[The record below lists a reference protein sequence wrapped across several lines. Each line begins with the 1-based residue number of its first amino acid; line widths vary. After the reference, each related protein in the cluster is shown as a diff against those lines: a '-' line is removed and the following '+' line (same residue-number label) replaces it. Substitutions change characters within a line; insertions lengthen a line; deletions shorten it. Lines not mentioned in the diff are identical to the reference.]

1 MAITLVESANLSQ
14 NKLIKGVIQEVYHAE
29 DFMKLLPFAEVEGN
43 ALAYNREDPDDMG
56 SVGFK
61 AVNGV
66 WTESTATVTACTAS
80 IYPLGED
87 ADVDNLIGK
96 TRSNI
101 NPQMATQVRIKSKL
115 MARKFMEQAV
125 YGVASTS
132 NGFDGMHTTIASSG
146 SALRITQAADATGA
160 AMTCL
165 SLDAAIDACEAGKPD
180 CILMSKQ
187 TLRNMAR
194 YLRTV
199 GSFETTR
206 DEYGNTWKVWGD
218 NIPIATSDW
227 LYNSELCDGS
237 GMFSAA
243 TTGATSSIF
252 VIKFGDGDGLIGL
265 QNGGIATE
273 TWEKLETKDAS
284 RTRLKWYVG
293 MALYSTKALVR
304 VGNITNVVW
313 TA

>member
-1 MAITLVESANLSQ
+1 MAITLTESANLSQ
-14 NKLIKGVIQEVYHAE
+14 NKLLKGIIQEVYHAE

-43 ALAYNREDPDDMG
+43 ALAYNREDSSDMG
-56 SVGFK
+56 TVGFK

-66 WTESTATVTACTAS
+66 WTESTAGFTQCTSS

-87 ADVDNLIGK
+87 ADVDNLIQK

-101 NPQMATQVRIKSKL
+101 NNQMAAQVRIKSKL

-132 NGFDGMHTTIASSG
+132 NGFDGMHQIISASG
-146 SALRITQAADATGA
+146 SSQLITTAVSATPA

-165 SLDAAIDACEAGKPD
+165 LLDQALDACEAGKPD
-180 CILMSKQ
+180 CIMMSKQ
-187 TLRNMAR
+187 TRRNMAK

-199 GSFETTR
+199 GSYNTVR
-206 DEYGNTWKVWGD
+206 DDYGNTWQVWGD
-218 NIPIATSDW
+218 NIPIVVTDW
-227 LYNSELCDGS
+227 IYNAELCGS
-237 GMFSAA
+237 DGMFSASSG
-243 TTGATSSIF
+243 GASSSIF

-273 TWEKLETKDAS
+273 TWEHLETKDAS
-284 RTRLKWYVG
+284 RTRIKWYVG

-304 VGNITNVVW
+304 VGNISNAVW